1 MFNKEL
7 FIKYHWKQSLLAAI
21 VIISSISFSIIIE
34 DTDWLLKNVG
44 LVKGESVAPDGLLA
58 GDKNYQN
65 VVIRYQ
71 SKLKNIIGS
80 YLTARAQFDGAS
92 QEWLFLL
99 NNTKH
104 QLLGLE
110 VPVAYHDLQLK
121 LLGAFDFEKELV
133 TQGAED
139 RLNLAN
145 EKWQNILLQYY
156 WLE

>member
-1 MFNKEL
+1 M
-7 FIKYHWKQSLLAAI
+7 
-21 VIISSISFSIIIE
+21 
-34 DTDWLLKNVG
+34 
-44 LVKGESVAPDGLLA
+44 APDGLLA

-110 VPVAYHDLQLK
+110 VPVAYDDRQL
-121 LLGAFDFEKELV
+121 
-133 TQGAED
+133 
-139 RLNLAN
+139 
-145 EKWQNILLQYY
+145 
-156 WLE
+156 